1 SGAGRPV
8 TTYHA
13 IPGFAGMA
21 ILHPMTNPPIEAARE
36 GRFILLLGALV
47 AFGPLA
53 IDLYLPALPA
63 MAAGL
68 AASPEA
74 VQSSITVFLAGFAVG
89 MLFYGPISDRY
100 GRRTVMLTGIALF
113 SLASLACLLASA
125 VEQLIVARF
134 AQALGGGAASVLAR
148 AVVRDVYSQTEAIR
162 TLSLM
167 AMVTAVA
174 PLLAPILG
182 SALLAGFGWRGTFA
196 AVLVWGLLSLAVV
209 WRMLPETLP
218 AEHRGQL
225 SLAAA
230 FAAYGRIALDPV
242 ALGLLLAGGMSFAA
256 MFAYITASPFYFI
269 DLQQLSPTAY
279 GLVFAVNALGIFG
292 ANYFNSRLVKTHG
305 AAVMA
310 GIGSFCGLAGAM
322 LLVFAMATGTGA
334 SGLSAVMGGLFIVV
348 SMTGLLGAN
357 CVGLLMARYPQ
368 NAGASAALFGSSQF
382 GFGMWASAAV
392 NFLHDGSGRPMAW
405 VILGC
410 ASLSVCGY
418 LLYRRV
424 SRLRHG

>member
-1 SGAGRPV
+1 
-8 TTYHA
+8 
-13 IPGFAGMA
+13 
-21 ILHPMTNPPIEAARE
+21 MTNPAIEPARE

-63 MAAGL
+63 IAAGL
-68 AASPEA
+68 AASAEA

-113 SLASLACLLASA
+113 ALASLACLLATA

-134 AQALGGGAASVLAR
+134 VQALGGGAASVLAR
-148 AVVRDVYSQTEAIR
+148 AVVRDVYSPTEAIR
-162 TLSLM
+162 KLSLM
-167 AMVTAVA
+167 AMVTAIA
-174 PLLAPILG
+174 PLLAPLLG

-196 AVLVWGLLSLAVV
+196 AVLAWGLLSLAVV

-218 AEHRGQL
+218 PERRGQL

-230 FAAYGRIALDPV
+230 FAAYGRLARDPV
-242 ALGLLLAGGMSFAA
+242 AIGLLLAGGMSFAA

-269 DLQQLSPTAY
+269 DLQKLSPAAY
-279 GLVFAVNALGIFG
+279 GALFATNALGIFA
-292 ANYFNSRLVKTHG
+292 ANYANSCLVKSRG
-305 AAVMA
+305 AAAMA
-310 GIGSFCGLAGAM
+310 GVGSASGLAGA
-322 LLVFAMATGTGA
+322 LLLWVAMA
-334 SGLSAVMGGLFIVV
+334 SGEALPAVIGGLFVVV

-368 NAGASAALFGSSQF
+368 NAGAAAALFGSSQF
-382 GFGMWASAAV
+382 GFGMWASAVV
-392 NFLHDGSGRPMAW
+392 NFSHDGSGRPMAW

-418 LLYRRV
+418 LLY
-424 SRLRHG
+424 SRMSR

>member
-1 SGAGRPV
+1 MQMPNAS
-8 TTYHA
+8 
-13 IPGFAGMA
+13 
-21 ILHPMTNPPIEAARE
+21 IEPARE

-63 MAAGL
+63 IAAGL
-68 AASPEA
+68 GASPEA

-100 GRRTVMLTGIALF
+100 GRRTVMLSGIALF
-113 SLASLACLLASA
+113 ALASLACMLATA
-125 VEQLIVARF
+125 VEQLILARF
-134 AQALGGGAASVLAR
+134 VQALGGGAASVLAR

-162 TLSLM
+162 KLSLM
-167 AMVTAVA
+167 AMVTAIA
-174 PLLAPILG
+174 PLLAPLLG

-218 AEHRGQL
+218 PEKRGQM

-230 FAAYGRIALDPV
+230 FAAYGRLAVDPV
-242 ALGLLLAGGMSFAA
+242 AIGLLLAGGMSFAA

-269 DLQQLSPTAY
+269 ALQKLSPVAY
-279 GLVFAVNALGIFG
+279 GALFAANALGIFA
-292 ANYFNSRLVKTHG
+292 ANYANSRLVKSRG
-305 AAVMA
+305 AAGMA
-310 GIGSFCGLAGAM
+310 GIGCASGLAGA
-322 LLVFAMATGTGA
+322 LLLAGAVFGGDLLPLVIA
-334 SGLSAVMGGLFIVV
+334 GLFIVV

-368 NAGASAALFGSSQF
+368 NAGAAAALFGSSQF

-392 NFLHDGSGRPMAW
+392 SYTHDGSGRPMAW
-405 VILGC
+405 VIV
-410 ASLSVCGY
+410 ATMTISVFGY
-418 LLYRRV
+418 LLYRRAV
-424 SRLRHG
+424 R